1 MKRKY
6 LEKVLA
12 VSLAISVAT
21 TPVSGIAFAAE
32 EDAGTSEVKV
42 EEPAAPA
49 PQKQETQAPQK
60 QEAPAEQA
68 SASQQEAS
76 ASQQE
81 ASAPQQESTAPEQQ
95 HTQSAPV
102 QTEKAAP
109 VQSET
114 NAAPAQEEAVVE
126 KTAPKATQSSY
137 KVKIVLEDVMTTSGP
152 STVTAVS
159 SVTIKAGATKTY
171 TAATVNGWV
180 KTKSAKYEG
189 VTYKYANEMKD
200 SSGRTITSL
209 TIKADDLDGDTT
221 MVLRPVYTQ
230 MADMHVVVNFNN
242 ILQTNGEVTS
252 STEQNTISGGGSWS
266 LLAKKFENKV
276 VAKSFCYQ
284 GVNYKYAGYWVDE
297 EGNEYT
303 SLSVKNDGS
312 TRELVYN
319 LSPVYEKTYP
329 EVLDFRYID
338 NISTGSGSWKNVD
351 TFSTFSHKFK
361 EPAAKAHYKFVE
373 WKNLENGE
381 TYKQGETF
389 KYVAQKDLPEA
400 KVTSISIHAMWQPSV
415 TVEYY
420 NSNGKLLKSV
430 EKTDAQIA
438 AYDYA
443 ADTQETRNGAKFL
456 GWYESAEDGAARVE
470 EGTAYELP
478 AVTSEPVDQKVI
490 KLFAKYS
497 VNYKV
502 EHYTENL
509 DGSYTLASDETVKDV
524 LAGSKVSAE
533 AKSFEGFTFNS
544 NIAGTLTEA
553 KADTGLTLKLYYSRN
568 SYNVSYEYE
577 GEVIPEEAAGQLPKT
592 ATYKYGQDVPQA
604 EAPEA
609 AGYVFSGWNGEVES
623 MPAENVT
630 VTGSW
635 VYAEDALA
643 YHANGGEGN
652 MELTAGKTH
661 NNVTVAENGFER
673 YGYEFIGW
681 NTKADGSGKA
691 YEAGSEY
698 KLTVGE
704 DELFAQWKVIKV
716 NYNAEYYLENLDG
729 GYDLQDEETVTVED
743 VNMGSEAKAEIK
755 DFTGFTFDDSIE
767 GTLAEAKAEDG
778 LTLKLY
784 YSRNSYNVS
793 YEYEGDVVPANAD
806 EQLPETAA
814 YKYGQDVP
822 QADDPKVAGFEF
834 SGWDG
839 EVENMPAEDVTVT
852 GSWEAIPAVPAADAD
867 TDNGTGTPD
876 NEPGTTE
883 NATEKTAAKTAAKAN
898 AKAKSTASSAIA
910 DNAVPQAMQTA
921 KAEES
926 TSEMTTI
933 KDGETPLAATGA
945 WALINLLCAAATAI
959 LSLILLIGYFGR
971 REDEEDEDVE
981 KKHRLVTRLV
991 SLVPALGA
999 VITFLITENMANPM
1013 VLTDQWTRLMA
1024 AFLMVQAVV
1033 VIIAKKDKKEK
1044 KEEVEA

>member
-6 LEKVLA
+6 VEKVLA
-12 VSLAISVAT
+12 MALAVTVAT

-32 EDAGTSEVKV
+32 EDASTNEVKV

-49 PQKQETQAPQK
+49 PTPQK
-60 QEAPAEQA
+60 QEAPAEQK
-68 SASQQEAS
+68 
-76 ASQQE
+76 
-81 ASAPQQESTAPEQQ
+81 SAPQQEAPAPEQQ
-95 HTQSAPV
+95 SAESDQA
-102 QTEKAAP
+102 QTEEAASVP
-109 VQSET
+109 SGT
-114 NAAPAQEEAVVE
+114 NAAAAQEEVVVE
-126 KTAPKATQSSY
+126 TKAPKAAQASY

-159 SVTIKAGATKTY
+159 SVTIKAGATKSY

-180 KTKSAKYEG
+180 KTKSARYEG

-209 TIKADDLDGDTT
+209 TINADDLEGDTT
-221 MVLRPVYTQ
+221 LVLRPVYTQ

-242 ILQTNGEVTS
+242 ILKANGEVTS

-266 LLAKKFENKV
+266 LLAKKLENKV

-297 EGNEYT
+297 DGNEYT
-303 SLSVKNDGS
+303 SLSIKNDGS
-312 TRELVYN
+312 AKEVVYN

-351 TFSTFSHKFK
+351 SFTTFSHKFK

-381 TYKQGETF
+381 TFQGGDTF
-389 KYVAQKDLPEA
+389 KYVAQKDLPEK
-400 KVTSISIHAMWQPSV
+400 KVTSINIHAMWQPSV

-430 EKTDAQIA
+430 EKTDAEIA

-443 ADTQETRNGAKFL
+443 ADTQEMKNGAKFL
-456 GWYESAEDGAARVE
+456 GWYESTADNAARVE

-478 AVTSEPVDQKVI
+478 AVTANPVDQKVV
-490 KLFAKYS
+490 KLYAKYA

-509 DGSYTLASDETVKDV
+509 DGSFSLAEDETVKDV

-533 AKSFEGFTFNS
+533 AKSFEGFTFNKD
-544 NIAGTLTEA
+544 IAGTLTEA
-553 KADTGLTLKLYYSRN
+553 KADTGLVLKLYYSRN

-577 GEVIPEEAAGQLPKT
+577 GDIVPEEAAGQLPK
-592 ATYKYGQDVPQA
+592 AESYKYGQDVPQA
-604 EAPEA
+604 EAPKA
-609 AGYVFSGWNGEVES
+609 AGYVFSGWNGEVEN
-623 MPAENVT
+623 MPAKDVV

-643 YHANGGEGN
+643 YNANGGEGN
-652 MELTAGKTH
+652 MDLTAGKTH
-661 NNVTVAENGFER
+661 NTVIVAENGFER

-681 NTKADGSGKA
+681 NTKADGSGEAYKA
-691 YEAGSEY
+691 GDEY
-698 KLTVGE
+698 KLTISE

-716 NYNAEYYLENLDG
+716 NYSAEYYLENLYG
-729 GYDLQDEETVTVED
+729 GYDLQEEETVTVED
-743 VNMGSEAKAEIK
+743 VNMGSKAEAEIK
-755 DFTGFTFDDSIE
+755 DFTGFTFDESIE
-767 GTLAEAKAEDG
+767 GTLTEAKAEDG
-778 LTLKLY
+778 LVLKIY
-784 YSRNSYNVS
+784 YSRNSYNVT
-793 YEYEGDVVPANAD
+793 YEYEGNVVPAKAD
-806 EQLPETAA
+806 EQLPETAT

-822 QADDPKVAGFEF
+822 QADDPQVAGFEF
-834 SGWDG
+834 SGWNG
-839 EVENMPAEDVTVT
+839 EVENMPAEDVVVT
-852 GSWEAIPAVPAADAD
+852 GSWEAIPAAVPAGN
-867 TDNGTGTPD
+867 TDSKEKAAND
-876 NEPGTTE
+876 NDGS
-883 NATEKTAAKTAAKAN
+883 NIEKNK
-898 AKAKSTASSAIA
+898 
-910 DNAVPQAMQTA
+910 VPQTMQTA
-921 KAEES
+921 KAEAEEQTN
-926 TSEMTTI
+926 TSAQAAVIE
-933 KDGETPLAATGA
+933 DEQAPLAANGA

-971 REDEEDEDVE
+971 KEDDEDETIET
-981 KKHRLVTRLV
+981 KHRLVARLV

-999 VITFLITENMANPM
+999 VITFIITENMANPM
-1013 VLTDQWTRLMA
+1013 VLVDQWTRLMA
-1024 AFLMVQAVV
+1024 AFLLVQAVV
-1033 VIIAKKDKKEK
+1033 VIIAAKDKKEE
-1044 KEEVEA
+1044 KEEEIKA